1 MVGPMTA
8 RTIVGVCGL
17 AALVAV
23 AVYLLFQIPWEFG
36 IGGIVALAGIL
47 FAVGHDAPDAL

>member
-1 MVGPMTA
+1 MTA

-17 AALVAV
+17 AVLLGV

-36 IGGIVALAGIL
+36 VGGVVALVGIL
-47 FAVGHDAPDAL
+47 LAIGIDEPDAL

>member
-1 MVGPMTA
+1 MTA
-8 RTIVGVCGL
+8 RTIVGACC
-17 AALVAV
+17 LVALLGI
-23 AVYLLFQIPWEFG
+23 AVYLLFQIPWEFA

>member
-1 MVGPMTA
+1 MTA
-8 RTIVGVCGL
+8 RTIIGAIALL
-17 AALVAV
+17 ALLGV

-36 IGGIVALAGIL
+36 VGGIVALGAIL